1 MSNTSDSPRKMNTQ
15 EIEPDRWIPFL
26 AGFTRENRGAHARLE
41 VLAPEAGYLVETEN
55 RPFDGVSADAK
66 DGERAVWI
74 AFGSTPADK
83 LTHGINRVTAIH
95 MLPAS
100 GDTGVVLAV
109 DAADGTRTILE
120 LTGPDAY
127 ALPAGPASRH

>member
-1 MSNTSDSPRKMNTQ
+1 LSSDY
-15 EIEPDRWIPFL
+15 
-26 AGFTRENRGAHARLE
+26 AHLE
-41 VLAPEAGYLVETEN
+41 VLAADRGYQVETED
-55 RPFDGVSADAK
+55 RPFDGVPADAK
-66 DGERAVWI
+66 DGDARRLDSVRIHAG
-74 AFGSTPADK
+74 GS

-120 LTGPDAY
+120 LTAPDAY
-127 ALPAGPASRH
+127 ALPAGTASRHERP